1 MKESTLIE
9 LRNRV
14 MTMEKVLMAIIL
26 RLEKLEGVEK
36 KDSE

>member
-14 MTMEKVLMAIIL
+14 MTMEKVLMAVIL
-26 RLEKLEGVEK
+26 RLEKLEEK
-36 KDSE
+36 ESE

>member
-14 MTMEKVLMAIIL
+14 MTMEKVLMAVIL
-26 RLEKLEGVEK
+26 RLEKLEGK
-36 KDSE
+36 KDGE

>member
-14 MTMEKVLMAIIL
+14 MTMEKVLMAILL
-26 RLEKLEGVEK
+26 RLEKLEEVKEK
-36 KDSE
+36 KG

>member
-14 MTMEKVLMAIIL
+14 MTMEKVLMAVIL
-26 RLEKLEGVEK
+26 RLEKLEEK
-36 KDSE
+36 KESE